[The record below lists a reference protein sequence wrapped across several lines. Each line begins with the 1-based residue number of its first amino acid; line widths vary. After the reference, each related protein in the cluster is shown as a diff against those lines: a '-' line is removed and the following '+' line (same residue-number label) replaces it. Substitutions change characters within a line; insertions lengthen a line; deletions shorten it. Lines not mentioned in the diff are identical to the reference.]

1 MLQKKVLTILI
12 FGPSGSG
19 KGTQSEMLSRKYDLK
34 HLQSGEILREIASVP
49 DDFGRKV
56 AESMQSGFVPA
67 EWILEI
73 IQKTFSEIDS
83 DQGLIIDGFARK
95 LPEIKMLIS
104 SLLKNHRNLD
114 YIFLIGITEDEAVKR
129 LLIRK
134 VCSGCKRVLEY
145 KNRDLAKCPFCGAK
159 IVSRDD
165 DNILTIK
172 KRLDDFKKETVPVLN
187 FLRESGYEIT
197 EINGDQAV
205 EKVFEDIC
213 EKIEK

>member
-1 MLQKKVLTILI
+1 MLQEKTLTILI

-19 KGTQSEMLSRKYDLK
+19 KGTQSELLSRRYGLQ
-34 HLQSGEILREIASVP
+34 HLQSGEILREIALLP
-49 DDFGRKV
+49 NEFGRKV
-56 AESMQSGFVPA
+56 ADSMQTGFVPA

-73 IQKTFSEIDS
+73 IQKTFNEIDAN
-83 DQGLIIDGFARK
+83 QGLIIDGFSRK

-104 SLLKNHRNLD
+104 SLLKNNRKPD
-114 YIFLIGITEDEAVKR
+114 YIFLININEDEAIKR

-134 VCSGCKRVLEY
+134 VCSVCKRVLEY
-145 KNRDLAKCPFCGAK
+145 NDHGFDKCPSCGAE
-159 IVSRDD
+159 IISRED

-172 KRLDDFKKETVPVLN
+172 KRLDDFKKETVPVLG

-197 EINGDQAV
+197 EISGDQTV
-205 EKVFEDIC
+205 EKVFKDIC